1 MSAGQLWLKRK
12 KLGAVGDFY
21 DSKPA
26 RRVFAETLLGKSELK
41 AADIRH
47 MCLSPA
53 DVAYVEIAV
62 SRGLSCWLHASGRA
76 HLPCLPCAAC
86 RPAPPSA
93 AQPRPDQPCPAPPSG
108 AQPSS
113 NPPRP
118 APPIPP
124 LHTRAQVEH
133 YLNNSLAVPMPRIN
147 DATFKRAYKERIEAV
162 RSRSSPHI
170 EWEPME

>member
-1 MSAGQLWLKRK
+1 M
-12 KLGAVGDFY
+12 
-21 DSKPA
+21 
-26 RRVFAETLLGKSELK
+26 
-41 AADIRH
+41 AACFWPR
-47 MCLSPA
+47 SPA
-53 DVAYVEIAV
+53 VPAL
-62 SRGLSCWLHASGRA
+62 R
-76 HLPCLPCAAC
+76 CLPPCPAQRSPAQP
-86 RPAPPSA
+86 RPD
-93 AQPRPDQPCPAPPSG
+93 QPRPDQPCPAPPSG